1 MRVLAPQALAQPV
14 LRPMTRD
21 DIPAVRAFEQAACA
35 DATHAWSEDN
45 YRSSL
50 SSGYWM
56 RVCTLPGGQV
66 VGVCVAMFGVDELHL
81 LNIAVDRACHG
92 QGLASFML
100 ERLVDLCQAHRLA
113 TLWLEV
119 RPSNTR
125 ARALYERHG
134 YAQVGLRKNYYPA
147 LGGREDAVVMR
158 REVALDA
165 PLD

>member
-1 MRVLAPQALAQPV
+1 MRVLAPQALPQPV

>member
-1 MRVLAPQALAQPV
+1 M
-14 LRPMTRD
+14 
-21 DIPAVRAFEQAACA
+21 
-35 DATHAWSEDN
+35 
-45 YRSSL
+45 
-50 SSGYWM
+50 
-56 RVCTLPGGQV
+56 PGGQV

-81 LNIAVDRACHG
+81 LNIAVDRACQG

-100 ERLVDLCQAHRLA
+100 DRLVDLCRAHRLA

-119 RPSNTR
+119 RPSNAR

-134 YAQVGLRKNYYPA
+134 YTQVGLRKNYYPA
-147 LGGREDAVVMR
+147 LDGREDAVVMR

>member
-1 MRVLAPQALAQPV
+1 MRVLAPQALPQPV

-100 ERLVDLCQAHRLA
+100 ERLIDLCRAHRLA

>member
-1 MRVLAPQALAQPV
+1 MRVLSPQALPQPV
-14 LRPMTRD
+14 LRPLTRE

-35 DATHAWSEDN
+35 DASHAWSEEN

-50 SSGYWM
+50 ASGYWL
-56 RVCTLPGGQV
+56 RVCTLPGGQP

-81 LNIAVDRACHG
+81 LNIAVHRACHG

-100 ERLVDLCQAHRLA
+100 DRLVDVCRAHRLA

-119 RPSNTR
+119 RPSNVH

-134 YAQVGLRKNYYPA
+134 YVQVGLRKNYYPA
-147 LGGREDAVVMR
+147 LDGREDAVVMR

>member
-66 VGVCVAMFGVDELHL
+66 IGVCVAMFGVDELHL

>member
-92 QGLASFML
+92 QGVASFML

>member
-1 MRVLAPQALAQPV
+1 MRVLVPQALAQPV
-14 LRPMTRD
+14 LRPMTRE

-35 DATHAWSEDN
+35 DASHAWSEEN

-50 SSGYWM
+50 SSGYWL

-81 LNIAVDRACHG
+81 LNIAVDRACQG

-100 ERLVDLCQAHRLA
+100 DRLVDLCRAHRLA

-119 RPSNTR
+119 RPSNAR

-147 LGGREDAVVMR
+147 LDGREDAVVMR